1 MSDDKRLQ
9 RAVIDRLA
17 IEPGLDAAR
26 IGVTVA
32 DGVVTLHGTAG
43 DFAQK
48 LRAEYAAEEVR
59 GVRAV
64 VDELVLRS
72 GAHTH
77 RDDDI
82 VAAALRALASDP
94 TLHSDRIKIRVE
106 DGWVTLDGD
115 VPTERERQAAR
126 RALRH
131 LFGLRGLSNQLR
143 VHPRPH
149 PLPVPPSMRAHDAVR
164 D

>member
-48 LRAEYAAEEVR
+48 LRAE
-59 GVRAV
+59 
-64 VDELVLRS
+64 
-72 GAHTH
+72 
-77 RDDDI
+77 
-82 VAAALRALASDP
+82 
-94 TLHSDRIKIRVE
+94 
-106 DGWVTLDGD
+106 
-115 VPTERERQAAR
+115 
-126 RALRH
+126 
-131 LFGLRGLSNQLR
+131 
-143 VHPRPH
+143 
-149 PLPVPPSMRAHDAVR
+149 
-164 D
+164 